1 MIQLNSVSG
10 KEFYLN
16 NELIYKIER
25 DFDTIITLID
35 LKTVRVQDT
44 PEDIVKKVIEFKKR
58 IYQTE
63 AGVE

>member
-1 MIQLNSVSG
+1 MIQLRSVSG
-10 KEFYLN
+10 KAFYLN
-16 NELIYKIER
+16 NELIYKIEK

-44 PEDIVKKVIEFKKR
+44 PEEIVKKVIEFKKQ

>member
-1 MIQLNSVSG
+1 MIQLSSVSG

-44 PEDIVKKVIEFKKR
+44 PEEIVNKVIEFKKR

>member
-1 MIQLNSVSG
+1 MIQLSSVSG

-35 LKTVRVQDT
+35 LKTVRVQDS
-44 PEDIVKKVIEFKKR
+44 PEEITRKIIEFKKQ
-58 IYQTE
+58 IYQKE